1 MRLPVRRAMEVCP
14 VEVAVSVLGGTWKL
28 TLVKHLGAGPRR
40 FGELCRLVPLA
51 NRKTLTRQLRELEED
66 GVVGRT
72 VHPQVPPKVVY
83 ALTDLG
89 HSLAPVVAAMDAWG
103 EHFER
108 TATGRA
114 ATSVSQTSV
123 AETPAREPA

>member
-28 TLVKHLGAGPRR
+28 TVVKHLAESERR

-66 GVVGRT
+66 GVVSRT
-72 VHPQVPPKVVY
+72 VHAEVPPKVVY
-83 ALTDLG
+83 ALTELG

-103 EHFER
+103 AHFER
-108 TATGRA
+108 A
-114 ATSVSQTSV
+114 AA
-123 AETPAREPA
+123 AE